1 MPLFVTVAPGAV
13 VSDNTPIDA
22 ALLNLLAQPSV
33 SVIGSV
39 DGGSLALGANSVIAN
54 SLASNAVTTAAIADG
69 AVTAAKL
76 ASNAVTTAAIAD
88 SAVTA
93 AKLGALAVTTA
104 KINLLAVT
112 DAQLAANAVTL
123 AKIAPITAG
132 NIVGTGTGGTGNS
145 LAISSG
151 LAYDAT
157 KLYWSP
163 SIAQKHSDTVQT
175 YAYVAA
181 RPTVPTANN
190 IADINTSITT
200 TRAGSKIL
208 ITINLNYE
216 FDDDRGVFILYRNTV
231 EIGSPAS
238 PANSQPYGISVATYD
253 SNRATT
259 PLSISFTYLDTVST
273 ATTYAYNLCFHTGS
287 TGNFYLNRSINNT
300 NSVVSELTTSR
311 MILQEFPV

>member
-39 DGGSLALGANSVIAN
+39 DGGSLALGAGSVIAN

-76 ASNAVTTAAIAD
+76 
-88 SAVTA
+88 
-93 AKLGALAVTTA
+93 GALAVTTA
-104 KINLLAVT
+104 KI
-112 DAQLAANAVTL
+112 DINAVTT
-123 AKIAPITAG
+123 AKILDANVTLTKIAAITAG

-151 LAYDAT
+151 LTYDST

-163 SIAQKHSDTVQT
+163 NIVQIHATAIVT
-175 YAYVAA
+175 YAMAA
-181 RPTVPTANN
+181 TRPTNPGVNLEPSNN
-190 IADINTSITT
+190 IVALNTSITT
-200 TRAGSKIL
+200 TRSGSRIL
-208 ITINLNYE
+208 ITVNVNYE
-216 FDDDRGVFILYRNTV
+216 AYNFGQDGAFLLYRKEAIANTTI
-231 EIGSPAS
+231 EIGMPPA
-238 PANSQPYGISVATYD
+238 PSQALRAYGIAVGTYD
-253 SNRATT
+253 SNSDST
-259 PLSISFTYLDTVST
+259 PQNISFTYLDTVSDV
-273 ATTYAYNLCFHTGS
+273 TTYTYKLCWYNGATNNFCLNSSVTG
-287 TGNFYLNRSINNT
+287 GNA
-300 NSVVSELTTSR
+300 VSYEAGTSR